1 MALSLWGRY
10 EPPGFSYT
18 GAVCSALWNPAY
30 PRTWMKSFSTGA
42 RDIVPVSDF
51 RERLLYPIYGPV
63 RNLASYNDRGG
74 SGAVEPH
81 AVGMPEL
88 GVSGRVISPRNTT
101 TASSAPQPP
110 TPAPPPRSAHGKHG
124 HPRRLLRR
132 RSQDRVAP
140 GSTVVS
146 KMGRPYV
153 KAHRMDV
160 LLPPPPSLLPPS
172 CSGSR
177 RLKVKRWDIMGK
189 EPPLRFA
196 VPEEQKKTYR
206 HPAMA
211 HLAQPA
217 SALGNMLEKHA
228 YLRPTKAEDAT
239 FQVCKR

>member
-1 MALSLWGRY
+1 M
-10 EPPGFSYT
+10 
-18 GAVCSALWNPAY
+18 
-30 PRTWMKSFSTGA
+30 
-42 RDIVPVSDF
+42 
-51 RERLLYPIYGPV
+51 
-63 RNLASYNDRGG
+63 
-74 SGAVEPH
+74 
-81 AVGMPEL
+81 
-88 GVSGRVISPRNTT
+88 
-101 TASSAPQPP
+101 
-110 TPAPPPRSAHGKHG
+110 
-124 HPRRLLRR
+124 
-132 RSQDRVAP
+132 
-140 GSTVVS
+140 VS

-177 RLKVKRWDIMGK
+177 RVKAKRWDIMGK

-239 FQVCKR
+239 FQVREREGEGEKRGRERECVSCVGE